1 MVTVESRPEPMPVA
15 AALIEDAAKRTLVH
29 EAVGGDVT
37 ILLSDDAQVRELNR
51 QYLGID
57 APTDVLS
64 FPAGEADPDTGVTY
78 LGDVII
84 SVPQAGAQARAAGH
98 ALEAEVQLLVVHG
111 VLHLL
116 GHDHAQSEAKGRMWA
131 AQTEVLNQ
139 LGLRDMVIRE

>member
-1 MVTVESRPEPMPVA
+1 MVNVESKLEPMPVGA
-15 AALIEDAAKRTLVH
+15 GLIEDAASRTLTH
-29 EAVGGDVT
+29 ETVAGDVT
-37 ILLSDDAQVRELNR
+37 ILLGDDAQVRELNR

-57 APTDVLS
+57 TPTDVLS

-84 SVPQAGAQARAAGH
+84 SVPQASAQARAAGH
-98 ALEAEVQLLVVHG
+98 GLEAEVQLLVVHG

-116 GHDHAQSEAKGRMWA
+116 GHDHAQPESRQRMWA
-131 AQTEVLNQ
+131 AQAEVLRQ

>member
-1 MVTVESRPEPMPVA
+1 MVNVESTFEAMPVA
-15 AALIEDAAKRTLVH
+15 AALIEDAAVKTLTHQVV
-29 EAVGGDVT
+29 AGDLTV
-37 ILLSDDAQVRELNR
+37 LLSDDAQVRELNR
-51 QYLGID
+51 HYLGID

-98 ALEAEVQLLVVHG
+98 GLEAEVQLLVVHG

-116 GHDHAQSEAKGRMWA
+116 GHDHAQPEAKGRMWA
-131 AQTEVLNQ
+131 AQADVLSQ
-139 LGLRDMVIRE
+139 LGLRAMVVRE

>member
-1 MVTVESRPEPMPVA
+1 MVNVESRLEPIPVA
-15 AALIEDAAKRTLVH
+15 AALIEDAATKTLTH

-51 QYLGID
+51 QYLAID

-116 GHDHAQSEAKGRMWA
+116 GHDHAQTEAKGRMWA

>member
-1 MVTVESRPEPMPVA
+1 MVNVESKLEPIPVP
-15 AALIEDAAKRTLVH
+15 AALIEDAAVRTLTH
-29 EAVGGDVT
+29 EAVAGDLT
-37 ILLSDDAQVRELNR
+37 ILLTDDAQVHELNR

-84 SVPQAGAQARAAGH
+84 SVPQAGAQALAAGH
-98 ALEAEVQLLVVHG
+98 ALEAEIQLLVVHG

-116 GHDHAQSEAKGRMWA
+116 GHDHAQTEAKGRMWA
-131 AQTEVLNQ
+131 AQAEVLNQ
-139 LGLRDMVIRE
+139 LGLSKLVIGE

>member
-1 MVTVESRPEPMPVA
+1 MVNVESKLEPMPVA
-15 AALIEDAAKRTLVH
+15 AALVEDAAVKTLTY
-29 EAVGGDVT
+29 EAVAGDLT

-116 GHDHAQSEAKGRMWA
+116 GHDHAQTEAKGRMWA

>member
-1 MVTVESRPEPMPVA
+1 MVNVESKLEPMPVGA
-15 AALIEDAAKRTLVH
+15 GLIEEAAVKALTH
-29 EAVGGDVT
+29 EAVAGDLT

-84 SVPQAGAQARAAGH
+84 SVPQAVAQARAAGH
-98 ALEAEVQLLVVHG
+98 GLEAEVQLLVVHG

-116 GHDHAQSEAKGRMWA
+116 GHDHAQPEGRGRMWA
-131 AQTEVLNQ
+131 AQADVLSQ
-139 LGLRDMVIRE
+139 LGLRDMGIRE

>member
-1 MVTVESRPEPMPVA
+1 MPVA
-15 AALIEDAAKRTLVH
+15 TALIEAAAVKTLVH
-29 EAVGGDVT
+29 EAVAGDLT
-37 ILLSDDAQVRELNR
+37 ILMSDDAQVRELNR

-98 ALEAEVQLLVVHG
+98 GLEAEVQLLVVHG

-116 GHDHAQSEAKGRMWA
+116 GHDHAHPEARARMWA
-131 AQTEVLNQ
+131 AQADVLSL
-139 LGLRDMVIRE
+139 LGLRDMTIRE

>member
-1 MVTVESRPEPMPVA
+1 MVNVESKLEPMPVA
-15 AALIEDAAKRTLVH
+15 AALIEDAAVKTLTH
-29 EAVGGDVT
+29 EAVAGDLT

-139 LGLRDMVIRE
+139 LGLREMVIRE

>member
-1 MVTVESRPEPMPVA
+1 MVNVESKLEPMPVT
-15 AALIEDAAKRTLVH
+15 AALIEVAAAKTLTH
-29 EAVGGDVT
+29 EAVAGDLT
-37 ILLSDDAQVRELNR
+37 ILLSDDTQVRELNR

-57 APTDVLS
+57 AATDVLS

-98 ALEAEVQLLVVHG
+98 ELGAEVQLLVVHG

-116 GHDHAQSEAKGRMWA
+116 GHDHGQPEAKRRMWA
-131 AQTEVLNQ
+131 AQADVLGE

>member
-1 MVTVESRPEPMPVA
+1 MVNVESKLEPMPVA
-15 AALIEDAAKRTLVH
+15 AALVEDAAVKTLTY
-29 EAVGGDVT
+29 EAVAGDLT